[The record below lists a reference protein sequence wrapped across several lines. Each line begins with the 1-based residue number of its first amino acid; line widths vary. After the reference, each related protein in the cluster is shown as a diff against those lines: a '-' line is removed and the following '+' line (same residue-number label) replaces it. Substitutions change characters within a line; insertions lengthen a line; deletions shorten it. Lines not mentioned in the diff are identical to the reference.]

1 MKVIT
6 IGRNPENDIVI
17 DDVKVSRTHL
27 QIVQDDN
34 GNFSLVDFNT
44 TNGTLLN
51 GRRIQGETPLHKG
64 DTVQIGNKLLPWESY
79 FKPTEPAPPASK
91 PKHTV
96 WWIAAI
102 VVLLLA
108 GVGITF
114 KILYDKKQEKAKI
127 EADAKAKEI
136 ETAKIEADEKDAE
149 AEYEKLQKEADD
161 LFKRALRSQK
171 AEADS
176 LRKLANAKEKEIE
189 AKKAEAAKNKLAQKK
204 NQGETDKE
212 KTDERE
218 IMQKNV
224 SQEIKEDAQ
233 KRAQEGQQIVDDS
246 RKSNG
251 DTDSLKRSFNTKLES
266 LASKEWGKDAYF
278 WYEQLSEKLGHKK
291 AGKEAKQFI
300 ITEFE
305 KGDTGRKEAIL
316 INIQLEIEAKKLA
329 TQSVDDKSVDDKFVS
344 SMKKVSKPEQ
354 FNDIYK
360 KLPIKFDSHL
370 RNKYD
375 TEFAAMRADL
385 TIKYSKEATPDEKL
399 AIVRAMEEVVK

>member
-161 LFKRALRSQK
+161 LFKRALISQSTDDIRRAEEMQQK
-171 AEADS
+171 AD
-176 LRKLANAKEKEIE
+176 KVKPAKDKP
-189 AKKAEAAKNKLAQKK
+189 AQKK

-218 IMQKNV
+218 TTQQSAQSEV
-224 SQEIKEDAQ
+224 AATQEKE
-233 KRAQEGQQIVDDS
+233 KEGQQIVDDS